1 VPIVV
6 DALNTRAQLQFFSPS
21 TFCPIFFLLD
31 ISRHVLGTFHARFG
45 HETSVKALC
54 NMLQD
59 IWQMLPVVLI
69 TCKVRGAKHDKVER
83 EGKMANCW
91 GRGGKGNCSSTLVLP
106 ALTSMGI
113 CNTRSV
119 CNRVLEYSFHLQRR
133 RYCLTVRCLC

>member
-1 VPIVV
+1 MQSIREHCC
-6 DALNTRAQLQFFSPS
+6 NSFFPSPP
-21 TFCPIFFLLD
+21 FAPFIFHLD
-31 ISRHVLGTFHARFG
+31 KSSHVLGTFHARLG
-45 HETSVKALC
+45 HDTSVKGLC

-91 GRGGKGNCSSTLVLP
+91 GGGEGNCSSTLVLP
-106 ALTSMGI
+106 AFSSMGM
-113 CNTRSV
+113 CNTRSI
-119 CNRVLEYSFHLQRR
+119 CNRVFEYSVHLQRR